1 MDDVAKAVG
10 IKRAS
15 MVYYY
20 RDKKTLYRELL
31 QDLFYGL
38 LERYQAVLD
47 GPGSVAERILGC
59 VDVWAAH
66 VGERPGMVRIF
77 MWEFALAHYASA
89 PPLAA
94 EFAPIAVALAGAVA
108 EGQRQGTF
116 RELEPMRLFMEIG
129 GATAFLTL
137 GMPVLAGDSPLAP
150 DDLRSELRSLTR
162 RLLFRD

>member
-1 MDDVAKAVG
+1 V
-10 IKRAS
+10 
-15 MVYYY
+15 
-20 RDKKTLYRELL
+20 
-31 QDLFYGL
+31 
-38 LERYQAVLD
+38 LE
-47 GPGSVAERILGC
+47 GPGTVAERILGC
-59 VDVWAAH
+59 IDVWARH
-66 VGERPGMVRIF
+66 VQERPGMVRIF

-94 EFAPIAVALAGAVA
+94 EFAPIAAMLGQAIQAGQT
-108 EGQRQGTF
+108 EGVF